1 MDKGKTFER
10 GKAERVK
17 VQVPMS
23 WLLFWG
29 RNFQKGCNILRNL
42 KILGFYVRGG
52 FTALKEV
59 PHWVMALHSMLRG
72 SGGAASFKWS

>member
-10 GKAERVK
+10 GKAERAE
-17 VQVPMS
+17 VQVKMS
-23 WLLFWG
+23 WLLLGG

-42 KILGFYVRGG
+42 MILGFYVRGG
-52 FTALKEV
+52 FRALKEV
-59 PHWVMALHSMLRG
+59 PHWVMALNLMLQG